1 VIDDKEQ
8 PYDGS
13 EPVFAWRHKASESAH
28 QDSHAIPLAPKPP
41 DQFTRLPNE
50 ILSLILDCLSSQD
63 IASLRLATPACRQ
76 LNMSLFRRL
85 LLEDMPWL
93 WEAEK
98 LPKGKTDWHR
108 LYKKV
113 KFCGQN
119 LKGLQN
125 RRRIWKDVGE
135 VVTRIGRC
143 KKEGKIDL

>member
-1 VIDDKEQ
+1 MVRNNDTMAPSLSSPGDTKQ
-8 PYDGS
+8 
-13 EPVFAWRHKASESAH
+13 SESAY
-28 QDSHAIPLAPKPP
+28 QDSHAISPAPKSL
-41 DQFTRLPNE
+41 DHFTRLPNE
-50 ILSLILDCLSSQD
+50 ILSLILDGLSSQD

-76 LNMSLFRRL
+76 LNMGLFRRL
-85 LLEDMPWL
+85 LLGDMPWL
-93 WEAEK
+93 WEAEE

-113 KFCGQN
+113 KFCWKN

-125 RRRIWKDVGE
+125 RRRIWNDVRE